1 MTIAKILAVIDGGAG
16 SGAVLE
22 SALRLGR
29 DFAARVEL
37 LHVMIDPEEATLVL
51 GEGITGVTVERMI
64 ESLRAGVEARAG
76 KARALYGIHC
86 VAAGLPVVE
95 PDAEAQAGAFQ
106 VAYRQV
112 TGREADEAAQGGRL
126 SDLIVVAEPSS
137 EPEGASAATLEAAL
151 FESGRPVL
159 MIPATAPENLG
170 ERIAIAW
177 DDTPEAARACGAAL
191 PLLIKAKEVYLLTG
205 GAEDSRPKPSLLAAY
220 LAHHGVTSKTWA
232 FAPGEGPLG
241 EEILGQAKQ
250 AGTDLLVMGAYG
262 HSRLREMV
270 LGGVTRSVIATAGIP
285 ILMAH

>member
-1 MTIAKILAVIDGGAG
+1 MLIAKILAVIDGGTG

-51 GEGITGVTVERMI
+51 GEGVTGVMVEQMI
-64 ESLRAGVEARAG
+64 ESLRASVEAHAG
-76 KARALYGIHC
+76 KARALYETHC
-86 VAAGLPVVE
+86 VAAGLPVLE
-95 PDAEAQAGAFQ
+95 PEAEAQGGVFR
-106 VAYRQV
+106 VTYRQM
-112 TGREADEAAQGGRL
+112 TGREADEIAQGGRL
-126 SDLIVVAEPSS
+126 SDLIIVAEPSS
-137 EPEGASAATLEAAL
+137 EPEGASSASLESAL
-151 FESGRPVL
+151 FETGRPVL
-159 MIPATAPENLG
+159 MVPTDPPESLG

-191 PLLIKAKEVYLLTG
+191 PLLVKAKEVYLLTG
-205 GAEDSRPKPSLLAAY
+205 GARESRPKPSLLAAY
-220 LAHHGVTSKTWA
+220 LAHHGVAAKTWA

-241 EEILGQAKQ
+241 EEILGQAKR
-250 AGTDLLVMGAYG
+250 AGADLLVMGAYG

>member
-51 GEGITGVTVERMI
+51 GEGVTGVMVERMI
-64 ESLRAGVEARAG
+64 ESLRAGAEARAG
-76 KARALYGIHC
+76 EARALYATHC

-95 PDAEAQAGAFQ
+95 PEAAAQAGVFQ
-106 VAYRQV
+106 VTYRQV

-126 SDLIVVAEPSS
+126 SDLIIVAEPSS
-137 EPEGASAATLEAAL
+137 EPEGASAASLEAAL
-151 FESGRPVL
+151 FEAGRPVL
-159 MIPATAPENLG
+159 MVPAAPPESLG

-191 PLLIKAKEVYLLTG
+191 PLLVKAKEVYLLTG
-205 GAEDSRPKPSLLAAY
+205 GAEGSRPRPSLLAAY
-220 LAHHGVTSKTWA
+220 LAHHGVTARTWA
-232 FAPGEGPLG
+232 FTPGKEPLG
-241 EEILGQAKQ
+241 VQILSQATQ
-250 AGTDLLVMGAYG
+250 AGADLLVMGAYG

-270 LGGVTRSVIATAGIP
+270 LGGVTRSVIATAEIP